1 MWNTFVF
8 VSSVEKCMYEIFPLK
23 LCVFDGLFPPSRSLY
38 TQIRKIN
45 QIAVSKEQIAVVFT
59 EYKATREI
67 LQHLEF

>member
-1 MWNTFVF
+1 MGF
-8 VSSVEKCMYEIFPLK
+8 S
-23 LCVFDGLFPPSRSLY
+23 PPSRSCH
-38 TQIRKIN
+38 TQIREIN